1 MKLIGII
8 IIVGAIALNIY
19 IYYLFFNIS
28 VAYWMPEKS
37 KEKWIDFVS
46 NPAFLITYPFFK
58 YAAPI
63 WILLVT
69 LTFLLLGIEFLLEFI
84 R

>member
-8 IIVGAIALNIY
+8 IVAGAIALNIY

-28 VAYWMPEKS
+28 LAYWIPEKS
-37 KEKWIDFVS
+37 KEKWIDFVG
-46 NPAFLITYPFFK
+46 NPVFLMSYPFFK

-63 WILLVT
+63 WILFVT
-69 LTFLLLGIEFLLEFI
+69 LTLLLLGIKFVLGI
-84 R
+84 N